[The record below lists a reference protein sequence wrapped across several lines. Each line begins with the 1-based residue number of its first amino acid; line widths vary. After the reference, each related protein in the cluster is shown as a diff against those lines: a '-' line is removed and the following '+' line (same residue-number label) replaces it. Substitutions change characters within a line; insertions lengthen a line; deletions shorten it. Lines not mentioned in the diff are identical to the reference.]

1 MSTATAKMPEYIYVS
16 SNKRV
21 RLILVDKSDG
31 VIRVAGDVKSK
42 SRPDIFHHARIEIS
56 KNGCIHFSCSC
67 EAGAHGYLCRH
78 VMELYNLFR
87 KNAKNLL
94 SQKTRLERGR
104 TQ

>member
-1 MSTATAKMPEYIYVS
+1 MSVTTTKMPEYIYVS

-21 RLILVDKSDG
+21 RLILVDKSNG
-31 VIRVAGDVKSK
+31 VIRIAGDVESE

-67 EAGAHGYLCRH
+67 EAGAHGYLCHH

-94 SQKTRLERGR
+94 SQRRR
-104 TQ
+104 D